1 MAQLNDYNVTRR
13 FNRPGTLDDTLLE
26 LNWIKN
32 GIGGFPDRILSVHLV
47 KDESYGD
54 PSVHLD
60 EDGEVI
66 EDDRILMRWSNE
78 FEDLLPESSYEG
90 TVGDFSSIYMTGPSR
105 MGVVNR
111 LGSRYLTAD
120 GTVENNAAETVG
132 KYFDLWTVVDQDGNP
147 PVVFAHSVELF
158 ADNIITT
165 TEPLN
170 IVTSNNLVQKYV
182 KYGEKI
188 KLTRHTEHAITNRNI
203 SSDITNMFK
212 DSIISDAALKIT
224 KITGGGEKIEV
235 LKFEDSEPDV
245 YVNSSD
251 TITYLWDTSIVNEFQ
266 SEEGWDGP
274 RGIYEVQ
281 GSYGLLDEA
290 RLTDKF
296 KLIVR

>member
-1 MAQLNDYNVTRR
+1 
-13 FNRPGTLDDTLLE
+13 
-26 LNWIKN
+26 
-32 GIGGFPDRILSVHLV
+32 
-47 KDESYGD
+47 
-54 PSVHLD
+54 
-60 EDGEVI
+60 
-66 EDDRILMRWSNE
+66 
-78 FEDLLPESSYEG
+78 
-90 TVGDFSSIYMTGPSR
+90 
-105 MGVVNR
+105 
-111 LGSRYLTAD
+111 
-120 GTVENNAAETVG
+120 
-132 KYFDLWTVVDQDGNP
+132 
-147 PVVFAHSVELF
+147 VELF

-188 KLTRHTEHAITNRNI
+188 KLTMHTEHAITNRNI

-251 TITYLWDTSIVNEFQ
+251 TITYLWDTSSVDAFG